1 MLLAF
6 WEICVTVWLFT
17 MLAIGTYV
25 AIAYICDVLHEQ
37 YNKLKE
43 KWRENNHD

>member
-1 MLLAF
+1 MLFAI

-25 AIAYICDVLHEQ
+25 AIAYIYDVLKEH

-43 KWRENNHD
+43 KWRENHHD